1 MALTHFCRY
10 VECNAVKETTTKG
23 NTMKA
28 TTNYTNQ
35 ALTILEEVK
44 IRKSIKT
51 KLETLE
57 GIRELKRLQTEL
69 NAALAGL
76 QNATTTK

>member
-1 MALTHFCRY
+1 MQ
-10 VECNAVKETTTKG
+10 V
-23 NTMKA
+23 

-57 GIRELKRLQTEL
+57 GIRELKRLQVEL

>member
-1 MALTHFCRY
+1 MQ
-10 VECNAVKETTTKG
+10 V
-23 NTMKA
+23 

>member
-1 MALTHFCRY
+1 
-10 VECNAVKETTTKG
+10 
-23 NTMKA
+23 MKA

-35 ALTILEEVK
+35 ALTILEEIK

-57 GIRELKRLQTEL
+57 GIRELKRLQAEL

>member
-1 MALTHFCRY
+1 
-10 VECNAVKETTTKG
+10 
-23 NTMKA
+23 MKA
-28 TTNYTNQ
+28 TTNYANQ